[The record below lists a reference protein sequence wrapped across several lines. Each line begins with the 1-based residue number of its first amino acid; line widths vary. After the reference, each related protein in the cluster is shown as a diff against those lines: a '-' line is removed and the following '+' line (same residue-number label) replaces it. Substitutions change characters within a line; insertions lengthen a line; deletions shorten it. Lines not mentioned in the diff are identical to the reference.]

1 MALLLSAQ
9 SLSKSF
15 GARPLFTGL
24 SLYVS
29 EGERI
34 GIIGPNGAG
43 KSTLLR
49 ILQGGIPQ
57 DEGEV
62 TYRKQLRLGYV
73 PQVPTFAEDATVRGL
88 IRQNVAPEWQEH
100 EKEAQVEMAIG
111 RAGFPDDSAKVGSLS
126 GGWKKR
132 LSIACELVRNPE
144 LLLLDE
150 PTNHLDL
157 AGIEWLEDLLA
168 SAPFAAMTVTHD
180 RYFLENTSTDIV
192 EVNRVYPGGLFRSKG
207 GYSDFL
213 VKRQE
218 FLKAQSAQTES
229 LENKVAREIEWL
241 RRGAKARTTKSKARI
256 QQAGELMRDLAD
268 RTERSQQGSVR
279 IDFAASGRQT
289 KRLLHAEG
297 VTKSLGG
304 RKLFDKVNFTLLP
317 GTKLGLAG
325 ANGTGKS
332 TLLKLLSG
340 ELQPDAGTIERA
352 DQLRVVTFDQNRD
365 QLDRSLPLKR
375 ALASHGD
382 SVIYQGKPVHVAAWA
397 ARFLFRKEQ
406 LEVEVERLSGGEQ
419 ARVLVAQMMLR
430 EADVL
435 LLDEPTNDLDIAT
448 LEVLEES
455 LLEFPGALVLV
466 THDRFLLDRVST
478 AVLGLDGRG
487 GAGFYADY
495 RQWEQALADRDAE
508 EASAASKVVAAA
520 KTDPASTP
528 KDTSKGKKLSYMEQR
543 EWSTLEDRITEAD
556 QRVAELQQQ
565 LHSPEV
571 VSDPKR
577 LQQIYA
583 ELEQAEAESAKLYDR
598 WAELESK
605 QGA

>member
-24 SLYVS
+24 SLFVS

-49 ILQGGIPQ
+49 ILQGAISQ

-62 TYRKQLRLGYV
+62 SYRKQLRLGYV
-73 PQVPTFAEDATVRGL
+73 PQVPAFPEDATVRGL
-88 IRQNVAPEWQEH
+88 IRANVAPEWQEH

-111 RAGFPDDSAKVGSLS
+111 RAGFADDEAKVNTLS
-126 GGWKKR
+126 GGWRKR

-157 AGIEWLEDLLA
+157 AGIEWLEELLA

-192 EVNRVYPGGLFRSKG
+192 EVNRIYSGGLFRSKG

-218 FLKAQSAQTES
+218 LLKAQSSQMES

-256 QQAGELMRDLAD
+256 QAAGELIRDLAD

-289 KRLLHAEG
+289 KRLLHVEG

-304 RKLFDKVNFTLLP
+304 RKLFDKVNLTLLP

-325 ANGTGKS
+325 ANGSGKS
-332 TLLKLLSG
+332 TLLKLLTG
-340 ELQPDAGTIERA
+340 DLEPDAGTIERA

-382 SVIYQGKPVHVAAWA
+382 SVIYQGRPIHVAAWA

-406 LEVEVERLSGGEQ
+406 LEVEVGRLSGGEQ

-478 AVLGLDGRG
+478 AVLGLDGQG
-487 GAGFYADY
+487 GVGLYADY
-495 RQWEQALADRDAE
+495 RQWEQALADQE
-508 EASAASKVVAAA
+508 TEASATVTKASAAI
-520 KTDPASTP
+520 KPDPTASS
-528 KDTSKGKKLSYMEQR
+528 KETSSRKKLSYMEQR
-543 EWSTLEDRITEAD
+543 EWSTLEDRIVEAD
-556 QRVAELQQQ
+556 ARVAALQQQ
-565 LHSPEV
+565 LHSAEV

-577 LQQIYA
+577 LQQLYA
-583 ELEQAEAESAKLYDR
+583 ELEQAEQDSTKLYDR
-598 WAELESK
+598 WAELEAK